1 MLQRLYPVTHFP
13 GLILSGSLTVVAP
26 APLDTFVQSQSQPRQ
41 TIISLI
47 GPEADLESR
56 GMIVTLYSNICPDA
70 GIVNE
75 ESPALP
81 VSGVTLVSSP
91 PGVTLVSSPWCHPPP
106 DNPGHCERSS

>member
-1 MLQRLYPVTHFP
+1 M
-13 GLILSGSLTVVAP
+13 
-26 APLDTFVQSQSQPRQ
+26 QSQSQPRQ

-70 GIVNE
+70 EIVNE

-81 VSGVTLVSSP
+81 VSGVP
-91 PGVTLVSSPWCHPPP
+91 LVSSPWCHPPP

>member
-13 GLILSGSLTVVAP
+13 GLILSGSLTVVVP

-91 PGVTLVSSPWCHPPP
+91 PWCHPPP